1 MSTILHD
8 CTLFKGSPLRGLHG
22 AEMAARERARSL
34 RLRAGRSKSQ
44 RGWGGGGKNG
54 GRRPTCLQFA

>member
-1 MSTILHD
+1 
-8 CTLFKGSPLRGLHG
+8 
-22 AEMAARERARSL
+22 MAARERARSL